1 MFCDWP
7 VKSLLLPLFNVLEI
21 VFFMERSIGD
31 ESVFVSKDELFIIN
45 VDSLE
50 AQILEFW
57 FYWTVL
63 VKISINSSDS
73 TFIWAIKITDGLPNL
88 SLYFQIV
95 FEIVNYCVV
104 FFYLGLFMILI
115 KFGVNIFG

>member
-73 TFIWAIKITDGLPNL
+73 TFIWTIKITDGLPNL